1 MKNCLCVGWN
11 MTLFSFRINLNHK
24 AIQETAPSVE
34 FINLIGLTSVSN
46 VRGTDADS
54 KNLQWEKLEI
64 AGPMQNFY

>member
-1 MKNCLCVGWN
+1 
-11 MTLFSFRINLNHK
+11 MTVFSFRINLNHK
-24 AIQETAPSVE
+24 GIQETAPSVE
-34 FINLIGLTSVSN
+34 FINLIGLTFVSN